1 MNRSIEGFVAGLGAT
16 LPMTIAMRIGYEL
29 LPPQERYPLA
39 PREITERLTDTLG
52 MRPASEHNEYAT
64 TIVAHYLYGAILG
77 SLFTNSVS
85 HRYHTMLGGL
95 GYGLIVWGGN
105 YLGVL
110 PATGLHQIAIKTPL
124 RRNVL
129 MIGAHIVWGASF
141 GVLLQV
147 IETGK
152 KFDSRANQKVTPPS
166 RA

>member
-1 MNRSIEGFVAGLGAT
+1 
-16 LPMTIAMRIGYEL
+16 
-29 LPPQERYPLA
+29 
-39 PREITERLTDTLG
+39 
-52 MRPASEHNEYAT
+52 
-64 TIVAHYLYGAILG
+64 
-77 SLFTNSVS
+77 
-85 HRYHTMLGGL
+85 MLGGL